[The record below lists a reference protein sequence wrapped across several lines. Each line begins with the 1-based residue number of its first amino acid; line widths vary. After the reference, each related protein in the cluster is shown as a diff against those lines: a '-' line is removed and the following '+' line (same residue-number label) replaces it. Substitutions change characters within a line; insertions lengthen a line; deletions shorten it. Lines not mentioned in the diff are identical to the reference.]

1 MVTGKTTVWQL
12 CMGQWTM
19 WKLGS
24 RWNCDNAMFWSRA
37 AAGEG
42 SQDSLDRKKPIICA
56 APPALAIIGLVSHR
70 PGVGPELSPCCRQ
83 LWWNVILALAR
94 HKSSLILVYLVTIL
108 DTVLTGTSRPAPPW
122 RWRTRGPC
130 CLWRPWAGRCSATSR
145 RPSTCWPPPPRTPRL
160 QHRQVLYESNKYFST
175 RQPPQYAFYLHISI
189 TFMA

>member
-24 RWNCDNAMFWSRA
+24 RWNCDNAMLWSRA
-37 AAGEG
+37 AGGEC
-42 SQDSLDRKKPIICA
+42 SLDSLDRKKPIICA
-56 APPALAIIGLVSHR
+56 APPALAIIAWYRTARVS
-70 PGVGPELSPCCRQ
+70 GPSCRRAVVSFGEM
-83 LWWNVILALAR
+83 LF
-94 HKSSLILVYLVTIL
+94 SLLLVTNLHSSSCISLAIL

-160 QHRQVLYESNKYFST
+160 QHCQVLYEANMYFST
-175 RQPPQYAFYLHISI
+175 RQPPQYTFYLHISI